1 MEAEMEAEATQ
12 LPCSTINVKS
22 HETADLVKPI
32 PKIEEEDLPAL
43 MAKKARLGG
52 VEGAKVPA
60 RKANG
65 ERIWFEKKAARR
77 HEPAIQP
84 RSYASPIFQ
93 MIREI
98 EAEGREQARRR
109 PPVYGSKS
117 EEDAHSKADELWV
130 DKYAPRKFTD
140 LVSQDRCNIEAL
152 KWVGQWRDCEKDP
165 GKRPEKSV
173 SPM

>member
-1 MEAEMEAEATQ
+1 MEAEATQ
-12 LPCSTINVKS
+12 LPCSTIKVK
-22 HETADLVKPI
+22 ADDEGGILLKPI
-32 PKIEEEDLPAL
+32 SGIDEEGLPAL
-43 MAKKARLGG
+43 MAKKARLDGLDA
-52 VEGAKVPA
+52 VKVPA
-60 RKANG
+60 RKTNG
-65 ERIWFEKKAARR
+65 ERIWFEKKTARR
-77 HEPAIQP
+77 QDEAPMQQ

-109 PPVYGSKS
+109 PPVYGTKS
-117 EEDAHSKADELWV
+117 EEEARGKDDGLWV

-173 SPM
+173 R